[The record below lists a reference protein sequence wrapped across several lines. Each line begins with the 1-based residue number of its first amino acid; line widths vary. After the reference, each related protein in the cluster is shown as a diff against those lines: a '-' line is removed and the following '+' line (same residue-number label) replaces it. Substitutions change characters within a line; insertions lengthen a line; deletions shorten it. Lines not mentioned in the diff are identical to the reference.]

1 MSNNAPSGWRQIQRL
16 AWVPAFG
23 LCVLGWS
30 GITPLG
36 PEPLSTRSYIL
47 IGAPHLSLIG
57 VAFWAGRVNIAA
69 VAVALLGSAI
79 AAYCPWAEH
88 ENRRTE
94 GFEWRFDSAVGF
106 GMYCAMGYGVACLS
120 AFGVLVMKG
129 VEQAL
134 RRHLASPPPVP
145 PPHPFPDAG
154 AGQPGPPV
162 GRPAKS
168 RKSGKKW
175 IL

>member
-1 MSNNAPSGWRQIQRL
+1 MSNNAPSRWRQIQRL

-69 VAVALLGSAI
+69 VAVALL
-79 AAYCPWAEH
+79 
-88 ENRRTE
+88 
-94 GFEWRFDSAVGF
+94 DSAVGF